1 MKYILWRLIKS
12 VLKAQPSM
20 NRVNGMLVLTIVDRD
35 IRFQI
40 ISVTAASVWEY
51 AYERIWSTKEN
62 FLKVLHKIIR

>member
-35 IRFQI
+35 IRVQI

-51 AYERIWSTKEN
+51 AYENMKQEGEFST
-62 FLKVLHKIIR
+62 

>member
-12 VLKAQPSM
+12 VLKVQPSM

-40 ISVTAASVWEY
+40 ISVTAASV
-51 AYERIWSTKEN
+51 
-62 FLKVLHKIIR
+62 

>member
-35 IRFQI
+35 IRVQI
-40 ISVTAASVWEY
+40 ISVTAASV
-51 AYERIWSTKEN
+51 
-62 FLKVLHKIIR
+62 

>member
-1 MKYILWRLIKS
+1 MKYVLWRLIKS

-51 AYERIWSTKEN
+51 AYENMKHEGEFPQSPT
-62 FLKVLHKIIR
+62 